1 MSETSINA
9 ASDGYRRGV
18 IFGLTM
24 AEVMLLLIFC
34 LLLFLQI
41 INDKMKQAEIA
52 LNEAQIEIQSLRED
66 VEILSAKTDEA
77 NLSSNFIDLIDSSA
91 ILVEA
96 KNPEKVEELT
106 SIFSKDRN
114 ALETHKLVP
123 ENELEVL
130 TTKAR
135 NSVSEHVHSVLS
147 KLTDQQIKNLLYN
160 SKIAANKTAT
170 ELNEM
175 TTKNTSKT
183 DPRHELAEKVTLSD
197 LKKLAD
203 GKMEEA
209 GNNWPPIISLA
220 DAENFSFTVGSAQ
233 LTDSFKEQL
242 KSGIADQILE
252 TLIAYEADVIEVI
265 GHTDLQKMQAKRIT
279 NLDDEVLNFFKTDKK
294 ISLEAKDNAGLGYA
308 RALSVAK
315 LLSQIPT
322 LQNYTIL
329 PYSGAQMITPE
340 ETINNGENSFEP
352 KQLRRIEIR
361 VRRKSN

>member
-1 MSETSINA
+1 
-9 ASDGYRRGV
+9 
-18 IFGLTM
+18 
-24 AEVMLLLIFC
+24 
-34 LLLFLQI
+34 
-41 INDKMKQAEIA
+41 MKEAEIA

-77 NLSSNFIDLIDSSA
+77 NLSSDFIDLIDSSA

-96 KNPEKVEELT
+96 KNPEKVEELK

-123 ENELEVL
+123 EKELEVL

-135 NSVSEHVHSVLS
+135 NSVSEDVHSVLS
-147 KLTDQQIKNLLYN
+147 KLTDKQTKNLLDN
-160 SKIAANKTAT
+160 SNIAANKTAT

-175 TTKNTSKT
+175 TTKNISKT

-233 LTDSFKEQL
+233 LTNSFEEQL